1 MCTKTGADT
10 DEDRNY
16 QIKREWVVMGCDVQ
30 ATCLNGIQRRMYSAV
45 FFQTATDVPSVSETV
60 LAEDIIASWQSD
72 FGIDV
77 ARLFEGVE
85 ALELVQDQRAG
96 RLSFYPP
103 IEGDAAFYQAL
114 RKFDWYH
121 PPTKEEFA
129 AAAKWLQHGD
139 RVTDIGAGAAGF
151 AAHVPAEDYL
161 VLETDGAAVAAAI
174 ANSTLVLNMDMAAY
188 RGAPEF
194 RSAGLVTAFQV
205 LEHVAAPDRFVS
217 EMASLTK
224 PGGHVA
230 IGVPDAG
237 SYVADLPDFMLNAPP
252 HHLTWWTEDALA
264 ATMKGAGLSI
274 EAVYRFG
281 VEPWERQLW
290 WMAKLANIARSDGL
304 GRFGAKLRAR
314 KVASYLGAWALQ
326 IVPIPKAARGST
338 LLMIGRR

>member
-1 MCTKTGADT
+1 MAP
-10 DEDRNY
+10 
-16 QIKREWVVMGCDVQ
+16 
-30 ATCLNGIQRRMYSAV
+30 LGIS
-45 FFQTATDVPSVSETV
+45 QTAPAVRTVVEAVP
-60 LAEDIIASWQSD
+60 ARDIIASWQSD

-77 ARLFEGVE
+77 AHLFEGVE
-85 ALELVQDQRAG
+85 TLELIEDAATG
-96 RLSFYPP
+96 RLGFYPP

-129 AAAKWLQHGD
+129 AAAKWLQVGE
-139 RVTDIGAGAAGF
+139 RVTDIGAGAADF

-161 VLETDGAAVAAAI
+161 GLETDPAAVAAAT
-174 ANSTLVLNMDMAAY
+174 ANGTPVLNMDMATY
-188 RGAPEF
+188 RTAPEF
-194 RSAGLVTAFQV
+194 RPAGLVTAFQV
-205 LEHVAAPDRFVS
+205 LEHVPVPDRFVS
-217 EMASLTK
+217 EMVSLTK
-224 PGGHVA
+224 ADGHVA

-274 EAVYRFG
+274 EAVYRFH

-326 IVPIPKAARGST
+326 IIPIPKAARGST